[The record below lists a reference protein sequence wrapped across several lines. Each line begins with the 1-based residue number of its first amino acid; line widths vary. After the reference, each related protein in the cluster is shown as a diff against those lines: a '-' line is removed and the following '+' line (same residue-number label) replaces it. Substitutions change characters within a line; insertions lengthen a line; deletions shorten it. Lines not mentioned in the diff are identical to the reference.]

1 MARYTGKHMAKEAE
15 KRPVRGETGSAH
27 PASAFS
33 AGRGQSGPSPAPAA
47 GPKAGKSAPGQP
59 QGKVRQ
65 NYLHGAAILT
75 VGVIL
80 MKILGAFYK
89 IPLSNLLTDRG
100 YSMFT
105 SAYNIYF
112 VFFTLATAGLP
123 VALSRLVAEAD
134 ANGRARQ
141 EQKLFRVALATF
153 TVLGLLFAAIMFF
166 FPQLLAE
173 KILHN
178 PPAWRGVRAMAPAI
192 LLVCMVSAYRGYCQ
206 GNGNMLPTTVDE
218 VLEVLF
224 KVIAGLII
232 TVLVLK
238 ACQGAVDAAR
248 PAVVSPAQAAAVD
261 RQEAEAATYR
271 LSMGSAG
278 AIIGVSVGTLVS
290 LLYMVWYKH
299 RHYDT
304 LALPYTAGI
313 HDPNDTPDDD
323 DLVDS
328 APTIVKKIFSIGGP
342 IALGACVL
350 ALLNLA
356 DSGLTMGRL
365 QSAAG
370 FSEETAQTLYG
381 VYGKAQNL
389 FNLPAAFITPLTIS
403 IVPAIS
409 AALAKGRGETA
420 GAVSED
426 SMRISALLATPMG
439 VGLAVLSEPIM
450 KTLYPESHQA
460 GPSLLAVMGIAS
472 FFVCILL
479 MENAILQAS
488 GKEKLTM
495 ITLITGGVVK
505 VVANWF
511 LVARPEINIYGAPV
525 GTLLSYLVMA
535 GMNYFFICRELAHR
549 PRLIRVFAGPLMAS
563 AVMGLTAWGVYGLL
577 GRVLIG
583 RMGHGML
590 IAMVLAILVAA
601 AVYLAAIIFSR
612 ALTREDL
619 RLIPGGEKIADL
631 LHIR

>member
-1 MARYTGKHMAKEAE
+1 MAKYTA
-15 KRPVRGETGSAH
+15 KHSAQ
-27 PASAFS
+27 PD
-33 AGRGQSGPSPAPAA
+33 RAA
-47 GPKAGKSAPGQP
+47 NGKQKG
-59 QGKVRQ
+59 Q

-75 VGVIL
+75 VGVII
-80 MKILGAFYK
+80 MKILGFFYK
-89 IPLSNLLTDRG
+89 IPLGNLLGDRG

-112 VFFTLATAGLP
+112 IFFTLATAGLP

-134 ANGRARQ
+134 ANGRAKQ

-153 TVLGLLFAAIMFF
+153 TVLGLVFAAVMFF
-166 FPQLLAE
+166 FPHALAE

-224 KVIAGLII
+224 KVAAGLVI
-232 TVLVLK
+232 TVLVLR
-238 ACQGAVDAAR
+238 ACQPGQDAAPL
-248 PAVVSPAQAAAVD
+248 PAEGRD
-261 RQEAEAATYR
+261 RQEITQTLPPEEEPRGEAEKGEETPETYS

-278 AIIGVSVGTLVS
+278 AILGVSVGTAVS
-290 LLYMVWYKH
+290 LLYMVIYKR
-299 RHYDT
+299 RHYAV
-304 LALPYTAGI
+304 LAAPFTAGVY
-313 HDPNDTPDDD
+313 DPNYIPEDDD
-323 DLVDS
+323 EVDS
-328 APTIVKKIFSIGGP
+328 APVIVKKIFSIGGP

-356 DSGLTMGRL
+356 DSGLTMQRL

-370 FSEETAQTLYG
+370 FRQEDAQTLYG

-409 AALAKGRGETA
+409 AAIARGDRNTA
-420 GAVSED
+420 ATVSED
-426 SMRISALLATPMG
+426 SMRISALISIPMG
-439 VGLAVLSEPIM
+439 VGLAVLSTPIM
-450 KTLYPESHQA
+450 RTLYPGSHPA
-460 GPSLLAVMGIAS
+460 GPSLLVVMGIAS

-495 ITLITGGVVK
+495 VSLITGGVVK
-505 VVANWF
+505 VVTNWF

-525 GTLLSYLVMA
+525 GTLVSYLVMA
-535 GMNYFFICRELAHR
+535 GMSYFFICRSLPHR
-549 PRLIRVFAGPLMAS
+549 PSLLRVFSGPLLSS
-563 AVMGLTAWGVYGLL
+563 ALMGLTAWGIYGLCSRAL
-577 GRVLIG
+577 AGR
-583 RMGHGML
+583 GHAVL
-590 IAMVLAILVAA
+590 IAMAVAILA
-601 AVYLAAIIFSR
+601 AVLVYAVTAILSR
-612 ALTREDL
+612 SVTKEDL
-619 RLIPGGEKIADL
+619 HLIPGGEKIAKI